1 MNETLLFW
9 MVLFGFLVFD
19 NFIFIQHGKDFVS
32 INKNGRLIY
41 KSRTRTLLMG
51 RDVLVLNPFNLFD
64 RVICTNKLNLI
75 ETRDFYKRE
84 VTSLRNFIRSL
95 TIFVYVGWA
104 YFGFLIV
111 CCYLSFSVN
120 FEFVVVPLLICHL
133 ATWIITSIALYF
145 WNKNK
150 TITTIKLATQIL
162 ENLLVPAYIV
172 NLNRKLIQHLSLEI
186 SSIHFY
192 YRNLKREDLGDV
204 DQIRYELLQL
214 IESQIEVEEEPV
226 KLKLLEEYKRCL
238 AT

>member
-19 NFIFIQHGKDFVS
+19 NFILVQHGKDFVT

-51 RDVLVLNPFNLFD
+51 KDVLVLNPFNLFD
-64 RVICTNKLNLI
+64 RVVCTNKLNLI

-84 VTSLRNFIRSL
+84 VTSIRNFISSL
-95 TIFVYVGWA
+95 TIFVYVGWM
-104 YFGFLIV
+104 YIGCLIV

-120 FEFVVVPLLICHL
+120 FEFVVIPLLICHFT
-133 ATWIITSIALYF
+133 AWMITSIALYF

-150 TITTIKLATQIL
+150 TISTTKLATQIL
-162 ENLLVPAYIV
+162 ENLFVPAYIV
-172 NLNRKLIQHLSLEI
+172 NLNRKLIQHLSLDI
-186 SSIHFY
+186 SSIRFY
-192 YRNLKREDLGDV
+192 VRNLKREDSHAV
-204 DQIRYELLQL
+204 DKIRYELSQL
-214 IESQIEVEEEPV
+214 IDSQIEVEEEPV
-226 KLKLLEEYKRCL
+226 KLKILEEFKRCL

>member
-19 NFIFIQHGKDFVS
+19 NFILVQHGKDFVT

-51 RDVLVLNPFNLFD
+51 KDVLVLSPFNLFD
-64 RVICTNKLNLI
+64 RVVCTNKLNLN

-104 YFGFLIV
+104 YFGYLIV
-111 CCYLSFSVN
+111 CCYLSFTIN

-133 ATWIITSIALYF
+133 STWMITSIALYF
-145 WNKNK
+145 WNTNK

-172 NLNRKLIQHLSLEI
+172 NLNRKLILHLSLDI

-192 YRNLKREDLGDV
+192 FRNLKRENSDDV
-204 DQIRYELLQL
+204 DKIRYELSQL
-214 IESQIEVEEEPV
+214 IDSQIEIEEEPV
-226 KLKLLEEYKRCL
+226 KLKLLEEFKRCL

>member
-9 MVLFGFLVFD
+9 IVLFGFLVFD
-19 NFIFIQHGKDFVS
+19 NFILVQHGKDFVS

-64 RVICTNKLNLI
+64 RVVCTSKLKLV
-75 ETRDFYKRE
+75 EKSDLYKAE

-95 TIFVYVGWA
+95 KIFVHVGWM
-104 YFGFLIV
+104 YIGCLIV

-120 FEFVVVPLLICHL
+120 FEFVVVPLLICHFT
-133 ATWIITSIALYF
+133 AWMITSIALCL

-172 NLNRKLIQHLSLEI
+172 NLNRKLIHHLSLDI

-192 YRNLKREDLGDV
+192 VRNLKREDSHYV
-204 DQIRYELLQL
+204 DKIRYELSQL
-214 IESQIEVEEEPV
+214 IDSQIEVEEEPV
-226 KLKLLEEYKRCL
+226 KLKLLEEFKRCL

>member
-19 NFIFIQHGKDFVS
+19 NFILIQDGKDFVS
-32 INKNGRLIY
+32 FNKNGRLIY
-41 KSRTRTLLMG
+41 KSRTRTLLLG
-51 RDVLVLNPFNLFD
+51 KDVLVLNPFNLFD
-64 RVICTNKLNLI
+64 RVVCTNKLNLI
-75 ETRDFYKRE
+75 ETSEVYKRE
-84 VTSLRNFIRSL
+84 VNSLRNYIRSL
-95 TIFVYVGWA
+95 TIFVYVGWV
-104 YFGFLIV
+104 YFGCLMA

-133 ATWIITSIALYF
+133 ATWMLTSIAMYF

-172 NLNRKLIQHLSLEI
+172 NLNRKLIQHLSLDI

-192 YRNLKREDLGDV
+192 VRNLKREDSQDV
-204 DQIRYELLQL
+204 DKIRYELSQL
-214 IESQIEVEEEPV
+214 IDSQIEVEEEPI
-226 KLKLLEEYKRCL
+226 KLKLLEEFKRCL

>member
-9 MVLFGFLVFD
+9 IVLFGFLVFD
-19 NFIFIQHGKDFVS
+19 NFILVHHGKDFVS

-51 RDVLVLNPFNLFD
+51 RDVLVLNPFNLMD
-64 RVICTNKLNLI
+64 RVVCTNKFNLI
-75 ETRDFYKRE
+75 EKKDSYKSE
-84 VTSLRNFIRSL
+84 VTSLRSFISSL

-104 YFGFLIV
+104 YVGCLIV

-120 FEFVVVPLLICHL
+120 FELVVMPLLICHFT
-133 ATWIITSIALYF
+133 AWMVTSIALYF

-150 TITTIKLATQIL
+150 TITTIKLVSQIL

-172 NLNRKLIQHLSLEI
+172 NLNRKLIQHLSLDI

-192 YRNLKREDLGDV
+192 VRSLKREDPNDV
-204 DQIRYELLQL
+204 DKMRHELSQL
-214 IESQIEVEEEPV
+214 IDSQIEVEEEPA